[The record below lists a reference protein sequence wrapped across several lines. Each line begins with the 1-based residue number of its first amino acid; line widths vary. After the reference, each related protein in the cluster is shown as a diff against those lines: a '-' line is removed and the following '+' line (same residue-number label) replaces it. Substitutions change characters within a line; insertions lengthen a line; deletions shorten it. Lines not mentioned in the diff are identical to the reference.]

1 MRPTLE
7 THRQRLQAACRRI
20 SEIPVE
26 ILMADDAGLSVHAG
40 VAALASGRFMVLSSE
55 FAGRDADFEM
65 NALVCHEL
73 AHLVSRPGPQ
83 ENKINIEALKPVV
96 AKPWRSWPAH
106 CGPLLWAGHDYRFIR
121 TLVHIAYRLSSQGFL
136 VDREASFSHR
146 TYGLSSLS
154 KYATALADE
163 PSRLDW
169 IPIAEVLA
177 TPMPQSFQKLWTHDV
192 VRSLKRLLLKRSPTN
207 VERS

>member
-26 ILMADDAGLSVHAG
+26 ILSSADAGLSVHDG
-40 VAALASGRFMVLSSE
+40 VAALACGRFIVL
-55 FAGRDADFEM
+55 ATTLNGRDADFEM
-65 NALVCHEL
+65 TALVCHEL

-106 CGPLLWAGHDYRFIR
+106 RGQLLWAGHDYLFIR

-136 VDREASFSHR
+136 VDREAAFSHKE
-146 TYGLSSLS
+146 YGLSSILN
-154 KYATALADE
+154 YTAALADE

-169 IPIAEVLA
+169 IPLAEVLE
-177 TPMPQSFQKLWTHDV
+177 TPPPESFQKLWTHDV
-192 VRSLKRLLLKRSPTN
+192 VRSLKKVIAQKEPHKC
-207 VERS
+207 

>member
-26 ILMADDAGLSVHAG
+26 ILMADDAGLAVHAG
-40 VAALASGRFMVLSSE
+40 VAALASGRFIVLSSE
-55 FAGRDADFEM
+55 FDGRDADFEM

-106 CGPLLWAGHDYRFIR
+106 RGQLLWAGHDYLFIR

-136 VDREASFSHR
+136 VDREAAFSHKE
-146 TYGLSSLS
+146 YGLSSILN
-154 KYATALADE
+154 YTAALADE

-169 IPIAEVLA
+169 IPLAEVLE
-177 TPMPQSFQKLWTHDV
+177 TPPPESFQKLWTHDV
-192 VRSLKRLLLKRSPTN
+192 VRSLKKVIAQKEPHKC
-207 VERS
+207 